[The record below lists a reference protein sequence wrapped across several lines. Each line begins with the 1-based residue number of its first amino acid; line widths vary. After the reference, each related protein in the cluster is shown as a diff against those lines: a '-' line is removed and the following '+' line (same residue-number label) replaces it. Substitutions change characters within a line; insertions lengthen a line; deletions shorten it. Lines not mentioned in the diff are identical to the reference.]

1 MRILAFTTLA
11 AASLL
16 AGCNSRPAATTNAA
30 NTNVGNM
37 ALEAPM
43 NDQSAMESATNAGLA
58 TPPPANST
66 NSSATDVLGET
77 RGGDTGGNTV
87 QSNVTGM

>member
-11 AASLL
+11 VAGLL
-16 AGCNSRPAATTNAA
+16 AGCNSRPAATTNTANVSAA
-30 NTNVGNM
+30 NMT
-37 ALEAPM
+37 LDAPM
-43 NDQSAMESATNAGLA
+43 NDQSAMESVTNAGLTA
-58 TPPPANST
+58 PPPVGNST
-66 NSSATDVLGET
+66 NSATDALGET

>member
-16 AGCNSRPAATTNAA
+16 AGCNSRPAATTNTA
-30 NTNVGNM
+30 NTNIGNM
-37 ALEAPM
+37 TMDAPM

-58 TPPPANST
+58 APPPANSS
-66 NSSATDVLGET
+66 NSSGDVLGET